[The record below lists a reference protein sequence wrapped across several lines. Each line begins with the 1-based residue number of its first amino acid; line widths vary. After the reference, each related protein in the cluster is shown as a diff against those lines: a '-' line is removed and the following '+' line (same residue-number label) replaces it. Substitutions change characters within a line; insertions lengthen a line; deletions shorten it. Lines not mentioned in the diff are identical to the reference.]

1 MHRLLKIEKLEKKY
15 QADREFTIR
24 VDGLQLHEG
33 EFFALLGESGS
44 GKTTLLK
51 LIAGLLTPDQGDL
64 FLHGRPIFG
73 LPPEKRDF
81 SMVFQQPL
89 LFPHMNILDNVT
101 FGLKMK
107 GIGKTERKTKGME
120 ILKKMGLNGFEDRY
134 PNQLSG
140 GQQQRVA
147 LGRSLVT
154 RPRLLLMDEPFSSL
168 DPTTREEMRDWL
180 KEIHQSFGVTIL
192 FVTHDPREAFYL
204 ADRIGIM
211 EEGVLVQIAE
221 PRKLYEQP
229 INVKTAKLLGI
240 RNLIAGCVKQG
251 RFVSDSSAI
260 ELQVDWPDQEGYLMV
275 LPEVIRMRKSV
286 SPARV
291 NEFPG
296 TISQIAFVPGF
307 SSLKVEFGGGRLKV
321 VQRIEDSRAWSVGES
336 VLLTF
341 NQEAMRF
348 IRK

>member
-1 MHRLLKIEKLEKKY
+1 MIEKLEKKY
-15 QADREFTIR
+15 QTDREFILL
-24 VDGLQLHEG
+24 VDDLQLQEG

-51 LIAGLLTPDQGDL
+51 LIAGLLMPDRGDL
-64 FLHGRPIFG
+64 FLNGKPISG
-73 LPPEKRDF
+73 LPAEKRGF

-107 GIGKTERKTKGME
+107 GIGKQERNAKGME
-120 ILKKMGLNGFEDRY
+120 ILKKMGLSGFEKRY
-134 PNQLSG
+134 PSQLSG

-154 RPRLLLMDEPFSSL
+154 QPRLLLMDEPFSSL

-180 KEIHQSFGVTIL
+180 REIHRSFGVTIL

-211 EEGVLVQIAE
+211 DEGVLVQLDE

-229 INVKTAKLLGI
+229 VNVKTAKLLGI
-240 RNLIAGCVKQG
+240 RNLIAGRVKQG
-251 RFVSDSSAI
+251 RFVSDSGVI
-260 ELQVDWPDQEGYLMV
+260 ELQLHGQDLEGYLMI
-275 LPEVIRMRKSV
+275 LPEAIRMRKGGV
-286 SPARV
+286 AGA
-291 NEFPG
+291 EELPG

-307 SSLKVEFGGGRLKV
+307 SSLKVEIGKERLEV
-321 VQRIEDSRAWSVGES
+321 MQRMEDSYAWSVGES
-336 VLLTF
+336 VLLAF
-341 NQEAMRF
+341 NQEALRF